1 MKRLDLNVSCLTMWC
16 ELMSEAKPSPQTQ
29 LTTTAALRERAGKK
43 TTGNKTR
50 DSGHMSGWYFK
61 KKKGRKE
68 GRKTKKQTTE
78 VPFAKLKGARGMDQ
92 LHQGDSFPRM
102 RGEERAARRSEISLS
117 SDGLLPNWH
126 DPRRPSVSLLW
137 SLLSS
142 WERRGFRLS
151 AKARSA
157 RRRSSGRGFDS
168 GAVEGLKSLVP
179 SLSP

>member
-1 MKRLDLNVSCLTMWC
+1 MWC
-16 ELMSEAKPSPQTQ
+16 ELMTEAKPSPQTQ

-61 KKKGRKE
+61 KKKE

-92 LHQGDSFPRM
+92 LHQGDPFPRM

-117 SDGLLPNWH
+117 SDGLLPNWL

-137 SLLSS
+137 SLFSS
-142 WERRGFRLS
+142 WGRRGLLRLS

-157 RRRSSGRGFDS
+157 KRRSSGRGFDS
-168 GAVEGLKSLVP
+168 GAGEGLKSLVP